1 MTEVLIR
8 IIEAMISHF
17 WIITVLII
25 ATSLIK
31 KILYVWLEY
40 KKIQVENKDCIRL
53 SISDS
58 SKILEIQSSN
68 LKIDDLN
75 KIKDEKLLDYNNK
88 AS

>member
-8 IIEAMISHF
+8 IIESMISHF

-25 ATSLIK
+25 STSLIK
-31 KILYVWLEY
+31 KTLYVWLEY
-40 KKIQVENKDCIRL
+40 KKIQVAHKDCIRL
-53 SISDS
+53 SISEN
-58 SKILEIQSSN
+58 SKVLEIQSSN
-68 LKIDDLN
+68 LKFSDIN